1 MHRLILLLSLL
12 SLLSLTPALAPTAAA
27 ADVTVVH
34 HESPQGWR
42 FDAAPTG
49 EGTLDFIAF
58 GRSWQL
64 ELAPNARLSAALRRS
79 TAGRNTGVELYR
91 GRIAGAPGSW
101 LRLTRDGDGRWA
113 GLMWDGVELYGLE
126 SAAALPLADDAD
138 NAADAANNGDG
149 ADLTADAGGDA
160 ARPAPGPGGTPAVF
174 RLADMRLGP
183 GALGCAV
190 AEGPAS
196 PSGGA
201 KADFDG
207 LVQELAKTVESEID
221 IAVLADADFATRH
234 PDPAAA
240 LATRLNNIDGIFS
253 EQVGVTINVT
263 DFRVFTAANDP
274 LTDSTDPTTLLAD
287 LGNYKS
293 GQPDLR
299 NLGLAHLY
307 TGRDL
312 DDSTAGIAYTRAI
325 CSTRFG
331 AGLSEGRRTVTT
343 DSLIGAHE
351 IGHNF
356 GSPHDGEDGSACE
369 STPQNFLMAPR
380 LNGSSTFSACSLEQ
394 MAPQVASAF
403 CLKALPDA
411 DMTIAATVSPAA
423 VLEGGTVNLEVTASN
438 LGTAT
443 AELVSMSV
451 HLPPGVSLRDAG
463 SLCSAA
469 AGGAECTLGTVAAG
483 GSATANLTVAAIDE
497 GSVNLAAEV
506 RADSDTQPSNNTA
519 TAALRIDPAADLGI
533 ALQAPASLTRGTR
546 ATLDLT
552 VTNASARTATG
563 LVVTVSTPAFLEP
576 ATPGT
581 ADCTVTAGGVRCETT
596 ALAGGDTLAIELTV
610 DATRDGAGT
619 VEAMV
624 SAVQGDP
631 DEDDN
636 TASRSIEVRST
647 TAATSAGGGGGGHGL
662 WLLLLTAGC
671 LGAARRSS

>member
-12 SLLSLTPALAPTAAA
+12 ALLSLTPALAPSAAA
-27 ADVTVVH
+27 ADVTIVH

-49 EGTLDFIAF
+49 EGTLDFTAF
-58 GRSWQL
+58 GRSWRL
-64 ELAPNARLSAALRRS
+64 ELAPNARLSAALGRS

-101 LRLTRDGDGRWA
+101 LRLTRGGDGRWA

-126 SAAALPLADDAD
+126 SAAALPPAAD
-138 NAADAANNGDG
+138 ND
-149 ADLTADAGGDA
+149 DLTADAGGDA
-160 ARPAPGPGGTPAVF
+160 ARLAAGPGGTPAVF
-174 RLADMRLGP
+174 RLADMRLAP

-190 AEGPAS
+190 AEGPVS
-196 PSGGA
+196 PAGGA

-207 LVQELAKTVESEID
+207 LVRELAKTVESEID
-221 IAVLADADFATRH
+221 IAVLADADFAARH

-299 NLGLAHLY
+299 NLGLVHLY

-312 DDSTAGIAYTRAI
+312 DDSTAGIAYTRAL

-403 CLKALPDA
+403 CLQALPDA
-411 DMTIAATVSPAA
+411 DMTIAAAVSPAA
-423 VLEGGTVNLEVTASN
+423 VLEGGTVDLEVTASN

-451 HLPPGVSLRDAG
+451 HLPAGVSLRDAG
-463 SLCSAA
+463 SLCTAA

-483 GSATANLTVAAIDE
+483 GSATANLTLAAIDA
-497 GSVNLAAEV
+497 GSVNLAVEV

-581 ADCTVTAGGVRCETT
+581 ADCTVTAGGVRCEAT

-624 SAVQGDP
+624 SAAQGDP

-662 WLLLLTAGC
+662 WLLLLLTAGC
-671 LGAARRSS
+671 LGAARRGS

>member
-1 MHRLILLLSLL
+1 MHRPILLLSLL
-12 SLLSLTPALAPTAAA
+12 SLLSVAPALAPSAAA
-27 ADVTVVH
+27 ADVTILH
-34 HESPQGWR
+34 HESPQGWA
-42 FDAAPTG
+42 FEAQPAG
-49 EGTLDFIAF
+49 GGMLDFTAF
-58 GRSWQL
+58 GRSWRL
-64 ELAPNARLSAALRRS
+64 ELAPNARLSAALGRNA
-79 TAGRNTGVELYR
+79 AGRDGGVELYR

-101 LRLTRDGDGRWA
+101 LRLTRGGDGRWA
-113 GLMWDGVELYGLE
+113 GLMWDGIELYALE
-126 SAAALPLADDAD
+126 SAAALPVADTNAD
-138 NAADAANNGDG
+138 V
-149 ADLTADAGGDA
+149 TADAGG
-160 ARPAPGPGGTPAVF
+160 APVVF
-174 RLADMRLGP
+174 RLADMRLAP
-183 GALGCAV
+183 DALGCAV
-190 AEGPAS
+190 ADGPAFPAGS
-196 PSGGA
+196 A
-201 KADFDG
+201 KAGFDG
-207 LVQELAKTVESEID
+207 LVRELAKTVESEID
-221 IAVLADADFATRH
+221 IAVLADADFTARH
-234 PDPAAA
+234 PDPVAA

-274 LTDSTDPTTLLAD
+274 FTDSTDPTTLLAD

-299 NLGLAHLY
+299 NLGLVHLY

-312 DDSTAGIAYTRAI
+312 DDSTAGIAYTRAL

-356 GSPHDGEDGSACE
+356 GSPHDGEDGSVCE

-411 DMTIAATVSPAA
+411 DMTITATVSPAT
-423 VLEGGTVNLEVTASN
+423 VLEGGIVDLELTASN

-451 HLPPGVSLRDAG
+451 DLPTGVSLRDAG
-463 SLCSAA
+463 SLCTAA
-469 AGGAECTLGTVAAG
+469 AGGAECTIGTVAAG
-483 GSATANLTVAAIDE
+483 GSATANLTLAAVDA
-497 GSVNLAAEV
+497 GAVNLAAEV

-533 ALQAPASLTRGTR
+533 ALQAPASLARGAR
-546 ATLDLT
+546 ATLALT

-563 LVVTVSTPAFLEP
+563 LVVTAGIPAFLEP
-576 ATPGT
+576 AATPGT
-581 ADCTVTAGGVRCETT
+581 ADCTVTAGTVRCEAA

-610 DATRDGAGT
+610 DATRDGSGT
-619 VEAMV
+619 VEATV
-624 SAVQGDP
+624 SATQGDP
-631 DEDDN
+631 DEGDN
-636 TASRSIEVRST
+636 TASRSIEVSST
-647 TAATSAGGGGGGHGL
+647 AAATSAGGGGGGHGL
-662 WLLLLTAGC
+662 WLLLLAAGC
-671 LGAARRSS
+671 LGAGRRSA